1 MFSLD
6 SGLFPSQCS
15 NPAQDPGSPGVVRR
29 CLWTQWLPVLQIS
42 FFLTWSNDCLWPH
55 AGEGFLRDGY
65 IRRVGQDVSI
75 CYKFI
80 LKQKGRA
87 LFHAHVSVI
96 EIRTLPQQ
104 SVKKLIKINFV
115 TKN

>member
-1 MFSLD
+1 MDVFLVQWILPKIQVHQGWYVGV
-6 SGLFPSQCS
+6 SGHNGYQFFK
-15 NPAQDPGSPGVVRR
+15 
-29 CLWTQWLPVLQIS
+29 IS

-55 AGEGFLRDGY
+55 AGEGVLRDGY

-80 LKQKGRA
+80 LKHKGRA
-87 LFHAHVSVI
+87 LFPAHVSVI

-104 SVKKLIKINFV
+104 TVKKLIKINSV